1 VAALFGFV
9 QLEFPW
15 ALGPPDGRYVLRG
28 HAGEPEHVLVT
39 ATLGAPQR
47 RLLGNRP
54 RPAGTEPV
62 PVPTA
67 RATLV
72 RAAPFGSDDEAVAWL
87 KAAGEDDIDQAIVVL
102 NRVLH
107 LQRTAAADAFVREVA
122 RGQALVARVGYGEGE
137 EVAHGRWTSATTFPT
152 PRETRTRRTAALRPQ
167 ERLAALLGGRDAPLA
182 AEELALRARQDLTAG
197 RRREAALQLRIALEA
212 GLAELEPWRD
222 QLGERL
228 ADLRDARGA
237 VGDAANAALQGG
249 VGDETAEDVER
260 VLTRLEAA
268 LRARVAALD

>member
-1 VAALFGFV
+1 VFRFV

-54 RPAGTEPV
+54 RPSSTEPV

-72 RAAPFGSDDEAVAWL
+72 AAAPFGSDDDAPAWL
-87 KAAGEDDIDQAIVVL
+87 KAAGEDDIDAAIVVL

-122 RGQALVARVGYGEGE
+122 REQALVARVGYGEGE
-137 EVAHGRWTSATTFPT
+137 EVAHGRWTAATTFPVPKGQRT
-152 PRETRTRRTAALRPQ
+152 PRAAALRPQ
-167 ERLAALLGGRDAPLA
+167 ERLAALLSGRDAPLA
-182 AEELALRARQDLTAG
+182 AEELTLRARLDLDAG
-197 RRREAALQLRIALEA
+197 RRREAALQLRVALEA

-222 QLGERL
+222 RLGERL
-228 ADLRDARGA
+228 ADLRDGRAA
-237 VGDAANAALQGG
+237 VGAAANRALQGG
-249 VGDETAEDVER
+249 LDDATTGELAEI
-260 VLTRLEAA
+260 LTHLEAA
-268 LRARVAALD
+268 LRARVSLGLE